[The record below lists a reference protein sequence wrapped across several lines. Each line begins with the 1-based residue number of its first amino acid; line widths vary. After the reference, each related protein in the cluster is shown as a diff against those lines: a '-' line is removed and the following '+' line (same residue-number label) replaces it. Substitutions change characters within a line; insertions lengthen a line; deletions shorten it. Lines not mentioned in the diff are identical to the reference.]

1 MASVLTPR
9 VLQRGFLVFV
19 AISVLGYAG
28 VLLYGNNLP
37 AFLDAAGRVHWG
49 WVVVGLGL
57 ASMDWF
63 GGGIRNWVLVRHVHL
78 DPPLSGMILS
88 GGMGA
93 WAAYLTP
100 LNSGSGPMMIYA
112 MRRAGVPLP
121 VAVTATLMSFIATV
135 LFFATA
141 GPLAIALGA
150 GRSLGE
156 HGNVLGLTLYD
167 LFLGSL
173 GLFVG
178 IGVLLV
184 IVIVFP
190 GLARGWLHAV
200 AERLSR
206 RSRRVADRIE
216 GLRRG
221 IDEAHE
227 SVLAFNSPRGWL
239 ALFWAVLLSGPSHAN
254 KLLAGYVAL
263 RAVGIHAQFVDVL
276 LLQTLITFLLYFAPT
291 PGASGI
297 AELLSTAVMSS
308 VYIPRE
314 LSPLYTL
321 IWRSILSYFT
331 LAFGFVVFSRWIHSR
346 LKGKAALDDDTALDE
361 DDMGSEPALASSVP
375 AGGDPP
381 VS

>member
-1 MASVLTPR
+1 MASALTPR
-9 VLQRGFLVFV
+9 LFFRGFALFV
-19 AISVLGYAG
+19 TISVLGYAG
-28 VLLYGNNLP
+28 VLLYGDNLP
-37 AFLDAAGRVHWG
+37 AFLEALGRVHWI
-49 WVVVGLGL
+49 WVGVGLGL
-57 ASMDWF
+57 ASMDWL
-63 GGGIRNWVLVRHVHL
+63 GGGFRNWVLVRHVHP
-78 DPPLSGMILS
+78 DPPVGGMILA

-93 WAAYLTP
+93 WAGYLTP
-100 LNSGSGPMMIYA
+100 LNSGAGPMMIYA

-121 VAVTATLMSFIATV
+121 LAVTTTLMSFIATV
-135 LFFATA
+135 LFFAIA
-141 GPLAIALGA
+141 GPLAILLGA
-150 GRSLGE
+150 GRSLGH

-178 IGVLLV
+178 IGVILV

-190 GLARGWLHAV
+190 GLARGWLHTLAG
-200 AERLSR
+200 RLSR
-206 RSRRVADRIE
+206 RSRRVAARIE
-216 GLRRG
+216 ALRAG

-239 ALFWAVLLSGPSHAN
+239 ALAWAVLLSGPSHAN

-263 RAVGIHAQFVDVL
+263 RAVGVHAQFVDVL
-276 LLQTLITFLLYFAPT
+276 LVQTLITFMLYFAPT

-308 VYIPRE
+308 VYIPKE

-331 LAFGFVVFSRWIHSR
+331 LAFGFLVFSRWIQGR
-346 LKGKAALDDDTALDE
+346 LRKGEAIDQDAALDAEAL
-361 DDMGSEPALASSVP
+361 PAVPTTLAP
-375 AGGDPP
+375 GPLPDR
-381 VS
+381 

>member
-9 VLQRGFLVFV
+9 LLFRGFLIFV
-19 AISVLGYAG
+19 GISVLGYAG

-37 AFLDAAGRVHWG
+37 AFIQALGRVHWG
-49 WVVVGLGL
+49 WLPVGMAL
-57 ASMDWF
+57 ASLDWF
-63 GGGIRNWVLVRHVHL
+63 GGGIRNWVLVRHIHRGA
-78 DPPLSGMILS
+78 PLGGLILS
-88 GGMGA
+88 GGMAA
-93 WAAYLTP
+93 WAGYLTP
-100 LNSGSGPMMIYA
+100 LNSGAGPMMIYA

-121 VAVTATLMSFIATV
+121 LAVTTTLMSFIATV
-135 LFFATA
+135 LFFAIA
-141 GPLAIALGA
+141 GPLAILLGA
-150 GRSLGE
+150 GRSLGG

-178 IGVLLV
+178 IGVVLV
-184 IVIVFP
+184 VVIVFP
-190 GLARGWLHAV
+190 GLARGWLHAL

-206 RSRRVADRIE
+206 RSRRVAERIE

-239 ALFWAVLLSGPSHAN
+239 TLFWAVLLSGPSHAN

-263 RAVGIHAQFVDVL
+263 QALGIEAQFVDVL

-308 VYIPRE
+308 VYIPKE

-321 IWRSILSYFT
+321 IWRATLSYFT
-331 LAFGFVVFSRWIHSR
+331 LAFGFFVFSRWVHTR
-346 LKGKAALDDDTALDE
+346 FRGRVELADD
-361 DDMGSEPALASSVP
+361 EPLVAD
-375 AGGDPP
+375 G
-381 VS
+381 

>member
-9 VLQRGFLVFV
+9 LLLRGFLIFV

-37 AFLDAAGRVHWG
+37 AFLDALGRVRWA
-49 WVVVGLGL
+49 WILVGLAL

-63 GGGIRNWVLVRHVHL
+63 GGGLRNWVLVRHVH
-78 DPPLSGMILS
+78 PPLGGMILS

-100 LNSGSGPMMIYA
+100 LNSGAGPMMIYA

-121 VAVTATLMSFIATV
+121 VAVTTTLMSFIATV
-135 LFFATA
+135 LFFAIA
-141 GPLAIALGA
+141 GPLAIVMGA
-150 GRSLGE
+150 GHSLGH

-178 IGVLLV
+178 IGVVLV

-190 GLARGWLHAV
+190 GLARGWLHAL

-206 RSRRVADRIE
+206 RSRRVAERIE

-221 IDEAHE
+221 IDEAHG

-239 ALFWAVLLSGPSHAN
+239 ALFWATLLSGPSHAN

-263 RAVGIHAQFVDVL
+263 RAVGIEAQFVDVL
-276 LLQTLITFLLYFAPT
+276 LVQTLITFLLYFAPT

-308 VYIPRE
+308 VYLPKE

-321 IWRSILSYFT
+321 IWRCILSYFT
-331 LAFGFVVFSRWIHSR
+331 LAFGFVVFSRWIHRR
-346 LKGKAALDDDTALDE
+346 LKGAPSLDEDTALDA
-361 DDMGSEPALASSVP
+361 DGAVPEPALAP
-375 AGGDPP
+375 RRAGGT
-381 VS
+381 

>member
-1 MASVLTPR
+1 MASVLSPR
-9 VLQRGFLVFV
+9 LLLRGFLVFV
-19 AISVLGYAG
+19 GISVLGYAG

-37 AFLDAAGRVHWG
+37 AFIQALGRIHWI
-49 WVVVGLGL
+49 WIVVGLGL

-63 GGGIRNWVLVRHVHL
+63 GGGLRNWVLVRHVHP
-78 DPPLSGMILS
+78 DPPLGGMFLA

-100 LNSGSGPMMIYA
+100 FNSGAGPMTIYA
-112 MRRAGVPLP
+112 LRRAGVPLP
-121 VAVTATLMSFIATV
+121 VAVTTTLMSFIATV
-135 LFFATA
+135 LFFALA
-141 GPLAIALGA
+141 GPLAIVFGA
-150 GRSLGE
+150 GRSLGS
-156 HGNVLGLTLYD
+156 HGDVLGLTLYD

-178 IGVLLV
+178 IGVVLV
-184 IVIVFP
+184 AAIVFP
-190 GLARGWLHAV
+190 NLARGGLRWV
-200 AERLSR
+200 AERLAG

-227 SVLAFNSPRGWL
+227 SVLAFNSPKGWL
-239 ALFWAVLLSGPSHAN
+239 ALLWATLLSAPSHAN

-276 LLQTLITFLLYFAPT
+276 LVQTLITFLLYFAPT

-297 AELLSTAVMSS
+297 AEILSTAVMSS
-308 VYIPRE
+308 VYIPKE
-314 LSPLYTL
+314 LGPLYTL

-331 LAFGFVVFSRWIHSR
+331 LAFGFLVFSRWIHTR
-346 LKGKAALDDDTALDE
+346 LKGKDDLAI
-361 DDMGSEPALASSVP
+361 DDLQELPGSPIPASGTPLR
-375 AGGDPP
+375 
-381 VS
+381 

>member
-9 VLQRGFLVFV
+9 LLLRGFFLFV
-19 AISVLGYAG
+19 GISVLGYAG
-28 VLLYGNNLP
+28 VLLYGDN
-37 AFLDAAGRVHWG
+37 LDAFVQAAEQIHWQ
-49 WVVVGLGL
+49 WVLVGLGL

-63 GGGIRNWVLVRHVHL
+63 GGGLRNWVLVRHVHPN
-78 DPPLSGMILS
+78 PPVGGMILS

-93 WAAYLTP
+93 WAGYLTP
-100 LNSGSGPMMIYA
+100 LNSGAGPMMIYA

-121 VAVTATLMSFIATV
+121 VAVTTTLMSFIATV
-135 LFFATA
+135 LFFALA
-141 GPLAIALGA
+141 GPLAIVMGA
-150 GRSLGE
+150 GKSLGH

-178 IGVLLV
+178 IGVVLV

-190 GLARGWLHAV
+190 GLVRDWIHRLAV
-200 AERLSR
+200 RLSR
-206 RSRRVADRIE
+206 RSRRIADRLE
-216 GLRRG
+216 GVQRG

-227 SVLAFNSPRGWL
+227 SVLAFNSPKGWL
-239 ALFWAVLLSGPSHAN
+239 ALGWAVLLSGPSHAN

-263 RAVGIHAQFVDVL
+263 RAVGIHAHFVDVL
-276 LLQTLITFLLYFAPT
+276 LVQTLITFLLYFAPT

-314 LSPLYTL
+314 LGPLYTL

-331 LAFGFVVFSRWIHSR
+331 LAFGFFVFSRWVQRRI
-346 LKGKAALDDDTALDE
+346 KGRRGADDQDIPLDADDGLAAS
-361 DDMGSEPALASSVP
+361 GS
-375 AGGDPP
+375 AGAGA
-381 VS
+381 

>member
-1 MASVLTPR
+1 MASALTPR
-9 VLQRGFLVFV
+9 LFFRGFVLFV
-19 AISVLGYAG
+19 TISVLGYAG
-28 VLLYGNNLP
+28 VLLYGDNLP
-37 AFLDAAGRVHWG
+37 AFLEALGRVHWA

-57 ASMDWF
+57 ASMDWL
-63 GGGIRNWVLVRHVHL
+63 GGGFRNWVLVRHVHP
-78 DPPLSGMILS
+78 DPPVGGMILA

-93 WAAYLTP
+93 WAGYLTP
-100 LNSGSGPMMIYA
+100 LNSGAGPMMIYA
-112 MRRAGVPLP
+112 MRRAGVPVPL
-121 VAVTATLMSFIATV
+121 AVTTTLMSFIATV
-135 LFFATA
+135 LFFAIA
-141 GPLAIALGA
+141 GPLAIFLGA
-150 GRSLGE
+150 GRSLGH

-178 IGVLLV
+178 IGVILV

-190 GLARGWLHAV
+190 GLARGWLHTLAG
-200 AERLSR
+200 RLSR
-206 RSRRVADRIE
+206 RSRRVSDRIE
-216 GLRRG
+216 ALRAG

-239 ALFWAVLLSGPSHAN
+239 ALAWAVLLSGPSHAN

-263 RAVGIHAQFVDVL
+263 RAVGVHAQFVDVL
-276 LLQTLITFLLYFAPT
+276 LVQTLITFMLYFAPT

-308 VYIPRE
+308 VYIPKE

-331 LAFGFVVFSRWIHSR
+331 LAFGFLVFSRWIQGR
-346 LKGKAALDDDTALDE
+346 LRKGETIDQDAALDAEALPAAPATLAP
-361 DDMGSEPALASSVP
+361 GSLP
-375 AGGDPP
+375 DR
-381 VS
+381 

>member
-1 MASVLTPR
+1 MASALTPR
-9 VLQRGFLVFV
+9 LLFRGFLIFV
-19 AISVLGYAG
+19 GISVLGYAG
-28 VLLYGNNLP
+28 VLLYGDNLP
-37 AFLDAAGRVHWG
+37 AFITALGQVHWG
-49 WVVVGLGL
+49 WLLVGLCL

-63 GGGIRNWVLVRHVHL
+63 GGGLRNWVLVRHVHPN
-78 DPPLSGMILS
+78 PPLGGMILS

-100 LNSGSGPMMIYA
+100 LNSGAGPMMIYA

-121 VAVTATLMSFIATV
+121 MAVTTVLMSFIATV
-135 LFFATA
+135 LFFALA
-141 GPLAIALGA
+141 GPLAIFLGA
-150 GRSLGE
+150 GHSLGQ

-178 IGVLLV
+178 IGVVLV
-184 IVIVFP
+184 VVIVFP
-190 GLARGWLHAV
+190 GLARGWLHRL
-200 AERLSR
+200 AEKLSR
-206 RSRRVADRIE
+206 RSSRVADRIE

-221 IDEAHE
+221 IDEAHH
-227 SVLAFNSPRGWL
+227 SILAFKSPRGLL
-239 ALFWAVLLSGPSHAN
+239 ALLWATLLSGPSHAN

-263 RAVGIHAQFVDVL
+263 RAVGIQAQFVDVL

-308 VYIPRE
+308 VYIPKE

-331 LAFGFVVFSRWIHSR
+331 LAFGFFVFSRWVHSR
-346 LKGKAALDDDTALDE
+346 LKGRDELSDEDRAGDAALAPQAIV
-361 DDMGSEPALASSVP
+361 SR
-375 AGGDPP
+375 P
-381 VS
+381 VADR

>member
-1 MASVLTPR
+1 MASALTPR
-9 VLQRGFLVFV
+9 LLLRGFIVFV

-28 VLLYGNNLP
+28 VLLYGDNLP
-37 AFLDAAGRVHWG
+37 AFLKAAGRVRWG

-63 GGGIRNWVLVRHVHL
+63 GGGLRNWVLVRHVHAN
-78 DPPLSGMILS
+78 PPLAGMILS

-100 LNSGSGPMMIYA
+100 LNSGAGPMMIYA

-121 VAVTATLMSFIATV
+121 LAVTTTLMSFIATV
-135 LFFATA
+135 LFFAIA
-141 GPLAIALGA
+141 GPLAIVFGA
-150 GRSLGE
+150 GRSLGH

-178 IGVLLV
+178 IGVILVLV
-184 IVIVFP
+184 ILFP
-190 GLARGWLHAV
+190 GLARGLLHRL

-206 RSRRVADRIE
+206 RSTRVAERIE
-216 GLRRG
+216 ALRRG

-227 SVLAFNSPRGWL
+227 SVLAFNRPGGWL
-239 ALFWAVLLSGPSHAN
+239 ALLWATLLSGPSHAN

-263 RAVGIHAQFVDVL
+263 RAVGIQAHFIDVL
-276 LLQTLITFLLYFAPT
+276 LVQTLITFLLYFAPT

-297 AELLSTAVMSS
+297 AELLSSAVMSS
-308 VYIPRE
+308 VYIPKA

-321 IWRSILSYFT
+321 IWRAILSYFT
-331 LAFGFVVFSRWIHSR
+331 LAFGFFVFSRWVHTR
-346 LKGKAALDDDTALDE
+346 LRKGEGVDEDLALDA
-361 DDMGSEPALASSVP
+361 EPPDATPATDPRALANS
-375 AGGDPP
+375 
-381 VS
+381 